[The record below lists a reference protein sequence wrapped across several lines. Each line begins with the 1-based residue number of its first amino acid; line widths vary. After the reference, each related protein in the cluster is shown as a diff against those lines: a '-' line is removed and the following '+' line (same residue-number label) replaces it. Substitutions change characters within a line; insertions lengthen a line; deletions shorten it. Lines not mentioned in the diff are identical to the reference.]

1 MKVSKRKDD
10 MARTVFRSLICMP
23 GEITT

>member
-10 MARTVFRSLICMP
+10 VPKTVFRSLFCMP